1 MWMFSEKWGWFEHF
15 INEQGNWVV
24 VEQTYIFWNIGVWIE
39 ITTWNWMFLGVEQ
52 FERCTISWRMNIFLE
67 LNNLKDV
74 RFLGEW
80 IFLEFVF
87 TSSTLGP
94 LWCCP
99 VCSLSI
105 ATLIKPEHVWHLA
118 IR

>member
-1 MWMFSEKWGWFEHF
+1 MGLVWTFHKWTREL
-15 INEQGNWVV
+15 NWVG
-24 VEQTYIFWNIGVWIE
+24 VEETYIVINIGVWIE

-87 TSSTLGP
+87 TSST
-94 LWCCP
+94 
-99 VCSLSI
+99 
-105 ATLIKPEHVWHLA
+105 
-118 IR
+118 